1 MSAHPTPTRR
11 TVLKTTA
18 AAAATTAAAGSVAL
32 SEASA
37 ASAATTRYF
46 RHGVAS
52 GDPRPTAVVLWTR
65 LTPIEAAA
73 PGSGKG
79 PRAVVTWQVA
89 TDEDFRRVVRSGSF
103 HTGPSRDHT
112 VKLDATGLQPARW
125 YFYRFHY
132 NGVSSP
138 AGRTR
143 TAPAVDASPDHLR
156 FGVVSCSHW
165 ESGYFAAYRHLAKR
179 DDLHAV
185 LHLGDYI
192 YEYGAGDGVCAHVPS
207 HEILSLADYRQR
219 HAQYKSDRDLQALHA
234 RYPWIVTW
242 DDHEVANDRWK
253 DGAENHDEGEG
264 DYLARRA
271 RAYKAYDEWMPVRLD
286 GTVALNDG
294 TRIYRRLAFGTLAEI
309 SMLDLRSYRDQQVS
323 GPTAQLDSSRT
334 ITGDPQMVWLKG
346 MLSRTQSQWKV
357 IGTSVM
363 ITPWVTA
370 DLPDEMVAPI
380 AETTGQPIDGTGFNP
395 DAWDGYTAD
404 RREVLDHIEAG
415 NIKDVV
421 FVTGDVHSAWACELP
436 FDSGNPLSESG
447 GVEFVCTSVTSDNI
461 DDITGA
467 PPRTLTV
474 VAEEA
479 IKASNPQVKYLN
491 YDDHGY
497 SVLDL
502 TRERT
507 QMDYFVLA
515 DKHDKST
522 TASWTASY
530 ATASGSG
537 RVTAVD
543 KPL

>member
-1 MSAHPTPTRR
+1 VNDYPTPTRR

-18 AAAATTAAAGSVAL
+18 AAAAATAATGTIAM
-32 SEASA
+32 SEAD
-37 ASAATTRYF
+37 AATNRYF

-52 GDPRPTAVVLWTR
+52 GDPRPTSVVLWTR
-65 LTPIEAAA
+65 LTPTEAAT

-79 PRAVVTWQVA
+79 PQAAVSWQVA
-89 TDEDFRRVVRSGSF
+89 TDAAFTHVVKAGTF

-125 YFYRFHY
+125 FYYRFRY
-132 NGVSSP
+132 NGVTSP
-138 AGRTR
+138 VGRTR
-143 TAPAVDASPDHLR
+143 TAPELSSSPERLR
-156 FGVVSCSHW
+156 FGMVSCSHW
-165 ESGYFAAYRHLAKR
+165 ESGYFGSYKHLAKR
-179 DDLHAV
+179 TDLHAI

-192 YEYGAGDGVCAHVPS
+192 YEYGAGDGVRKHVPA
-207 HEILSLADYRQR
+207 HEILSLKDYRQR
-219 HAQYKSDRDLQALHA
+219 HAQYKSDKDLQALHA
-234 RYPWIVTW
+234 RFPWIVTW

-253 DGAENHDEGEG
+253 DGAENHNDGEG

-271 RAYKAYDEWMPVRLD
+271 RAYRAYDEWMPVRLD

-294 TRIYRRLAFGTLAEI
+294 TRIYRRLQFGDLAEI
-309 SMLDLRSYRDQQVS
+309 SMLDLRTYRSEQVS

-346 MLSRTQSQWKV
+346 ALSRKVAQWKV
-357 IGTSVM
+357 VGTSVM

-370 DLPDEMVAPI
+370 DLPDEVVAPI

-415 NIKDVV
+415 KIKDVV
-421 FVTGDVHSAWACELP
+421 FITGDVHSAWACELP
-436 FDSGNPLSESG
+436 FDAGNPLSESG

-467 PPRTLTV
+467 PPRTTTLI
-474 VAEEA
+474 AEEA
-479 IKASNPQVKYLN
+479 IKASNPQVKYVN

-497 SVLDL
+497 CVLDI
-502 TRERT
+502 TKERT

-515 DKHDKST
+515 DKHNPKT
-522 TASWTASY
+522 TARWETSY
-530 ATASGSG
+530 QTKSGSG

-543 KPL
+543 KPVA